1 MTRTHPAGAAGVRN
15 SSQTTLSLCFCAGKA
30 ASFQSPG
37 PGRSRTPV
45 LGGGVQPEPVCVGL
59 GAAQWRRAWSLS
71 ERAASSKIG
80 SLRSFSGSG
89 HRDLKRDQRDRFPP
103 ADCGRCRTLRSQTRT
118 HELPETCVSDS
129 EQSQRAGS
137 GGRLARKQAVAAV
150 NEAGTQG
157 APLRARPDRTMPVR
171 KKGKPLSLGAVCV
184 LAANG

>member
-1 MTRTHPAGAAGVRN
+1 MRRHFEVKFGIWRKKSGGEGRALTRIHPAGAAGVRS

-103 ADCGRCRTLRSQTRT
+103 QT
-118 HELPETCVSDS
+118 V
-129 EQSQRAGS
+129 
-137 GGRLARKQAVAAV
+137 AVAGPSGPRRVLTSSQKLVSATLSRV
-150 NEAGTQG
+150 SGLEAEDG
-157 APLRARPDRTMPVR
+157 
-171 KKGKPLSLGAVCV
+171 SLE
-184 LAANG
+184 NKQWQR